1 MPYGNYGGYG
11 PGKSKGMAYK
21 GTGPKPGIK
30 SSLMKIGGTPD
41 YGTKSISSG
50 SYSGAMSYGGSKDR
64 GIGQAVS
71 SSESIIKF

>member
-1 MPYGNYGGYG
+1 MPYGEYGGYG

-41 YGTKSISSG
+41 YGDKPKMTG
-50 SYSGAMSYGGSKDR
+50 GYSGKMSYDNKCR
-64 GIGQAVS
+64 TVTYPTS
-71 SSESIIKF
+71 SSESIIDF